1 VKTDVIKDWQVCFD
15 IPVSVDA
22 FMKPYEINTPH
33 SINYNIRDKF
43 SSLMP
48 ENKVYT
54 AMYLISKEYLE
65 IILKIKAGFYD
76 RKQDKVQLETYAT
89 LGGDIYV

>member
-1 VKTDVIKDWQVCFD
+1 
-15 IPVSVDA
+15 
-22 FMKPYEINTPH
+22 
-33 SINYNIRDKF
+33 
-43 SSLMP
+43 MP